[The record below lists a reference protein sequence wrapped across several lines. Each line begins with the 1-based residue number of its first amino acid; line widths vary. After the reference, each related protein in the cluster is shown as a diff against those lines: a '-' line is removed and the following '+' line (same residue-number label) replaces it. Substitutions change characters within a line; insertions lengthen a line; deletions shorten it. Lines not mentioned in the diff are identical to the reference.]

1 MSTLPQASRTLVYLH
16 GFNSSPSS
24 QKATELTSVLPE
36 LAAQLGLGEVGLQVP
51 ELGFDPDTALAR
63 AEGVIRPLLDAG
75 QSVGL
80 IGSSMGGFY
89 ASVLSQ
95 RYGIPAALV
104 NPAAYPYQ
112 LLMSHLGP
120 QHNPYT
126 DERYELDE
134 SHILRLRAMEP
145 VPSGRPERLFI
156 LVQTGDE
163 TLDFRDALG
172 KHPGCPIWI
181 QPGGDHRFQ
190 NFTSV
195 LPAILAFLFGGD
207 FR

>member
-1 MSTLPQASRTLVYLH
+1 MRQPQALHTLVYLH
-16 GFNSSPSS
+16 GFNSSPQSR
-24 QKATELTSVLPE
+24 KVTEIKSVLPGLTKE
-36 LAAQLGLGEVGLQVP
+36 LGLGDVDLQVP
-51 ELGFDPDTALAR
+51 ELGFDPDVALAR
-63 AEGVIRPLLDAG
+63 AGDVIRPLLEAG

-80 IGSSMGGFY
+80 IGSSLGGFY

-95 RYGIPAALV
+95 QYDLPAALV

-112 LLMSHLGP
+112 LLVDHLGP

-126 DERYELDE
+126 GERYELNE
-134 SHILRLRAMEP
+134 SHILRLKTLEP
-145 VPSGRPERLFI
+145 EPPARPERLFI

-163 TLDFRDALG
+163 TLDFRDVLG
-172 KHPGCPIWI
+172 KHRGSPAWI

-190 NFTSV
+190 NFTTV
-195 LPAILAFLFGGD
+195 LPAILTFLFGGN